1 MKTLIVMFSATGML
15 LSSGWSF
22 AGGCSSEVV
31 EFIRL
36 KGGTKEGALSKISNE
51 VSDAKRS
58 YAAGTWGKG
67 QVSGA
72 ERKELFDFMM
82 QETSEMISN
91 IRTCTERDLAS
102 ITPKAKGTQ
111 SSSAASN
118 CPSEYSWPFSA
129 GCGSKLRV
137 LQNGHLLYNGCPEAG
152 DPWKDE
158 GQIGA
163 SNDRRGLGWPGLD
176 EFYECHL
183 AARKGNSVTAN
194 SGAASTQSGP
204 NVGNASEVNGRKE
217 GGKSAWKRGGS
228 QTSQS
233 QSKQASDTGVQGSN
247 GSQKSKYVSKDAT
260 HCVEIVPKGFKCDGP
275 YDRFL
280 TNICMTKI
288 SVRWRLGADPWGMQ
302 ELAPKGCTP
311 VSPFRDQRGVQ
322 FKACSWDPKANHGP
336 YSDPCRY

>member
-118 CPSEYSWPFSA
+118 CPKEIRIKYPTDQF
-129 GCGSKLRV
+129 GNFVDDTYRYIG
-137 LQNGHLLYNGCPEAG
+137 G
-152 DPWKDE
+152 KD
-158 GQIGA
+158 
-163 SNDRRGLGWPGLD
+163 
-176 EFYECHL
+176 YEQVIHTPTKTETYKNTFGKDL
-183 AARKGNSVTAN
+183 AARVEDAERDMSWLPELRKLAEWGRCHLSALEGNHS
-194 SGAASTQSGP
+194 SAASANASAASAQSGP
-204 NVGNASEVNGRKE
+204 NVGNASEANGQRSNRKNVFNPSSPQGSSAQSQAGPSDGE
-217 GGKSAWKRGGS
+217 CKSGDPSCAIRDCNRSGGKTIAHRDNLGC
-228 QTSQS
+228 
-233 QSKQASDTGVQGSN
+233 GV
-247 GSQKSKYVSKDAT
+247 VS
-260 HCVEIVPKGFKCDGP
+260 
-275 YDRFL
+275 
-280 TNICMTKI
+280 
-288 SVRWRLGADPWGMQ
+288 
-302 ELAPKGCTP
+302 
-311 VSPFRDQRGVQ
+311 
-322 FKACSWDPKANHGP
+322 
-336 YSDPCRY
+336 CRYADTKNDWSSVYNNVPGSGCAGSTK